1 MINNSEHFS
10 TFVLPQIKALQEK
23 GFYFISF
30 IMMVQAIEYL
40 GGLMDN
46 KPLKAR
52 EQSKKRFNK
61 AISTLFGSGYKV
73 LNRNDELYNDLR
85 NPLLHTLNQGSK
97 FILLSENNSEKH
109 KHFQII
115 ENKTVLIAEEMY
127 HDITV
132 AFSKL
137 KRSHKE

>member
-1 MINNSEHFS
+1 MINSSDHFS

-61 AISTLFGSGYKV
+61 AISALFGSGYKV
-73 LNRNDELYNDLR
+73 LNKNDELYNDLR

-97 FILLSENNSEKH
+97 FILLPENNPENQI
-109 KHFQII
+109 HFQQVG
-115 ENKTVLIAEEMY
+115 NKTVLIAEEMY
-127 HDITV
+127 KDITG
-132 AFSKL
+132 AFIKL
-137 KRSHKE
+137 KKKQ